1 MNYQAIILRQES
13 VFSRA
18 LCDLAKS
25 NFMMLAKL
33 FYKGKY
39 DYFIRTILCKRV
51 FTFIFSRSLF

>member
-25 NFMMLAKL
+25 NFMMLAK
-33 FYKGKY
+33 YNM
-39 DYFIRTILCKRV
+39 TIL
-51 FTFIFSRSLF
+51 